1 MTFKPDRQRLYLR
14 HVAERNSCTR
24 RTIDNRVRAGR
35 FPPPH
40 RDELGRK
47 FWWSDEL
54 AEHEATLDAR
64 SAEGVA

>member
-1 MTFKPDRQRLYLR
+1 MTFNPDRRRVYLR
-14 HVAERNSCTR
+14 PLAERNNCTP
-24 RTIDNRVRAGR
+24 RTIDNRVAAGV

-54 AEHEATLDAR
+54 AEHEAKLDHQEA
-64 SAEGVA
+64 AA